1 MLFEY
6 LNAWKMLIP
15 LAPLRIYLDLVSPPD
30 WDPGR
35 DPAPLSADFTI
46 VVVFLDVCERCS
58 WCRGRGGAPRP
69 NACVLSPNLFLAPLV
84 RGEGGGQEQI
94 VCRPSAPRNSR
105 EHILTTERLQKL
117 PVNNGVAEWPRDVL
131 QTAMTADG
139 PCSVV
144 FPPNRI
150 FLWSDGLKAP
160 ARGDWNMDLGARR
173 WVGGRNSM
181 DSSWP
186 MRF

>member
-1 MLFEY
+1 MGSGFLLFEY

-15 LAPLRIYLDLVSPPD
+15 LAPLRFYLDLGSPPD

-84 RGEGGGQEQI
+84 RGRGRGGGAGTDCMQAE
-94 VCRPSAPRNSR
+94 RPQKFPRTHSHNR
-105 EHILTTERLQKL
+105 T
-117 PVNNGVAEWPRDVL
+117 
-131 QTAMTADG
+131 
-139 PCSVV
+139 
-144 FPPNRI
+144 PPEIANKQ
-150 FLWSDGLKAP
+150 W
-160 ARGDWNMDLGARR
+160 
-173 WVGGRNSM
+173 GGRVAPGCVT
-181 DSSWP
+181 DSHDRRRAVFRGVSSQSNLFVERRP
-186 MRF
+186 